1 MAKDVL
7 FVDDSKT
14 VLVSVEMA
22 LEELVESGDIN
33 FNYYSNPVELLEAVK
48 AGSLTYDLLFTDINM
63 PEMNGLELAQHL
75 KGIDSVK
82 NKPIIA
88 LTTESSPEMKQKGK
102 SIGIAGW
109 VVKPFSDK
117 KIIMA
122 VKKIL
127 GI

>member
-33 FNYYSNPVELLEAVK
+33 FNYYSNPVELLDAVK
-48 AGSLTYDLLFTDINM
+48 RGTLTYDLLFTDINM
-63 PEMNGLELAQHL
+63 PEMNGLELAQNL
-75 KGIDSVK
+75 KAIDSIK

-117 KIIMA
+117 KIVMA

>member
-48 AGSLTYDLLFTDINM
+48 AGTLTYDLLFTDINM

-117 KIIMA
+117 KIVMA

-127 GI
+127 AI

>member
-33 FNYYSNPVELLEAVK
+33 FNYYSNPVELLDAVK

-63 PEMNGLELAQHL
+63 PEMNGMELAQNL
-75 KGIDSVK
+75 KAIDSIK

>member
-1 MAKDVL
+1 MAKNVV

-14 VLVSVEMA
+14 ILISVEMA

-33 FNYYSNPVELLEAVK
+33 FSYYSNPVELLGLVQD
-48 AGSLTYDLLFTDINM
+48 GTVTYDLLFTDINM
-63 PEMNGLELAQHL
+63 PEMNGLELAQTL
-75 KGIDSVK
+75 KTVESVK
-82 NKPIIA
+82 NKPILA

-117 KIIMA
+117 KIVMA
-122 VKKIL
+122 VKKVL

>member
-22 LEELVESGDIN
+22 LEELVESGDVN
-33 FNYYSNPVELLEAVK
+33 FNYYSNPVELLESVQN
-48 AGSLTYDLLFTDINM
+48 GSLTYDLLFTDINM
-63 PEMNGLELAQHL
+63 PEMNGLELAKTL
-75 KGIDSVK
+75 KTIESVK

-117 KIIMA
+117 KIVMA

-127 GI
+127 AI

>member
-22 LEELVESGDIN
+22 LEELVESGAIN

-48 AGSLTYDLLFTDINM
+48 SGTLTYDLLFTDINM
-63 PEMNGLELAQHL
+63 PEMNGLELAQNL
-75 KGIDSVK
+75 KAIDSIK

-109 VVKPFSDK
+109 VVKPFSDA
-117 KIIMA
+117 KIVMA

>member
-48 AGSLTYDLLFTDINM
+48 DGTLTYDLLFTDINM
-63 PEMNGLELAQHL
+63 PEMNGLELAQNL
-75 KGIDSVK
+75 KAMDSIK

-117 KIIMA
+117 KIVMA
-122 VKKIL
+122 VKKVL

>member
-82 NKPIIA
+82 SKPIIA

>member
-1 MAKDVL
+1 MPKDVL

-117 KIIMA
+117 KIVMA

>member
-1 MAKDVL
+1 MAKNVV

-14 VLVSVEMA
+14 ILISVEMA
-22 LEELVESGDIN
+22 LEELVENGSIN
-33 FNYYSNPVELLEAVK
+33 FSYYSNPLELLELVEKGAV
-48 AGSLTYDLLFTDINM
+48 TYDLLFTDINM
-63 PEMNGLELAQHL
+63 PQMNGLELASRL
-75 KGIDSVK
+75 KTIGTIK
-82 NKPIIA
+82 NKPIVA

-117 KIIMA
+117 KIVMA
-122 VKKIL
+122 TRKVL

>member
-48 AGSLTYDLLFTDINM
+48 AGTLTYDLLFTDINM

-117 KIIMA
+117 KIVMA